1 MSLIYM
7 ILFTYMIVLGK
18 LPFDFTKIKEENIK
32 KETHINKITQ
42 ILDDNNFTRK
52 AIPEV

>member
-1 MSLIYM
+1 MISLTYIM
-7 ILFTYMIVLGK
+7 ILGK
-18 LPFDFTKIKEENIK
+18 LPFDFTKIKEGNIK
-32 KETHINKITQ
+32 NETHISKVMQ